1 MLLVQIKESKNV
13 EIAKNQGQMVGNL
26 QIILQKLFLFQVK
39 KWQ

>member
-13 EIAKNQGQMVGNL
+13 EIAKNQEQMVGNL